1 MVQRKIYPNIAR
13 IIVVFVMAFLLCP
26 CFSMPVYADT
36 LDVPDGIPGVGY
48 NHYDGTCPDEI
59 NGVGVTMKK
68 VAVINEGEHGV
79 PQGISYG
86 AGYFFVTHEGG
97 LVSRYDGDSIISG
110 NGGVVTSNKSKSMDC
125 EHGQSIAFYDGKV
138 WVNGSGNSA
147 NGKGKDK
154 GGPYYA
160 YDPETMEQVGG
171 SMDIGG
177 GDGSDF
183 LAITTDGVVYNVSA
197 GPSQNGKT
205 HVAYKKFAPGG
216 DWKDIYFNHAPNDTQ
231 GSQGGDYNPGSNRV
245 AFISNGIIMTF
256 PATEDV
262 KGSDVHMFPFNCIP
276 ESEGITFT
284 EDGKGYALLRSSGG
298 KCNVM
303 EVTLDDD
310 KVQDDRESFDF
321 SFYQLA
327 SRASVEFQQALLDGN
342 AKDMLSSS
350 GSKTG
355 CAATYLGYTKGSS
368 STLHVLATRNTQNT
382 IAYSYKTLNS
392 IGKTIAGKKSKSGY
406 GFKSYST
413 YGRILNDL
421 GYDEVGTEVTKTF
434 RLMTGAVLIVAYYL
448 GIAVPFFF
456 GFILDFLRAFNPF
469 ALLGVG
475 ASKLATY
482 GGSLEVLAGKFTDFY
497 ETLYNMSL
505 FLMLPLIA
513 AFTFGFALLMGGR
526 QAGRKAGMA
535 VVGFV
540 VRILIVMF
548 AVPVIGAG
556 YSHFLDEI
564 DQMHVFGPDGANQM
578 IYSELVDFQGWAHN
592 TSLNPPEGI
601 TLKWNGDGA
610 ALPKEGIRR
619 GARKINVLAG
629 HDAAKITTGVTDN
642 NFVNGY
648 QPSKS
653 TGMEL
658 SLTEYNYDNTESTKD
673 KMAEINDLMIRYSR
687 ADVYSSSTY
696 ETEVKEVILERV
708 SEGDVSVKAM
718 ILDGTSGG
726 ARPYTC
732 SVGTVFGNGTIS
744 WSKGKGYTP
753 GKVSG
758 DMLTGERGLST
769 LGMFNYLTTRF
780 DDSQIISYGAN
791 VSNSERVKDTHM
803 SVTTV
808 GSGVYGFLLYLQTVV
823 SLFCIGII
831 GLVYGLGIIGISFK
845 RGFATLFALP
855 GMMLGSKQFMGKF
868 LTSAFMLFV
877 EILITIGF
885 YALFCELILVIND
898 AFVSV
903 FV

>member
-36 LDVPDGIPGVGY
+36 LDIPDGIPGAGH
-48 NHYDGTCPDEI
+48 NNFDGSVPTEI

-68 VAVINEGEHGV
+68 VAEVSNRGGNV
-79 PQGISYG
+79 PQGIAYG
-86 AGYFFVTHEGG
+86 DGYFFITYQDAGSRDGASGEVGVFDADKVKNANG
-97 LVSRYDGDSIISG
+97 AMVSPDKIFTATIG
-110 NGGVVTSNKSKSMDC
+110 
-125 EHGQSIAFYDGKV
+125 HGQGTEFY
-138 WVNGSGNSA
+138 NGLLWIVGS
-147 NGKGKDK
+147 D
-154 GGPYYA
+154 
-160 YDPETMEQVGG
+160 GG
-171 SMDIGG
+171 SMVGYDV
-177 GDGSDF
+177 DGNKKETSNTHCSTHYH
-183 LAITTDGVVYNVSA
+183 LAIDKDGTVWNVAS
-197 GPSQNGKT
+197 GGSSNGDETHAHYAKLGSNSWKT
-205 HVAYKKFAPGG
+205 VNM
-216 DWKDIYFNHAPNDTQ
+216 NHAANNSQ
-231 GSQGGDYNPGSNRV
+231 ASQGGGYNPGTDRV
-245 AFISNGIIMTF
+245 ALITNGIIMTF
-256 PATEDV
+256 PANPDM
-262 KGSDVHMFPFNCIP
+262 KGSDVHMFPFNCNP
-276 ESEGITFT
+276 ESEGLTFT
-284 EDGKGYALLRSSGG
+284 EDGTGYALLRGTGWS
-298 KCNVM
+298 KEYIM
-303 EVTLDDD
+303 EVQLDDD

-732 SVGTVFGNGTIS
+732 SVGTLFGNGTIS